1 MDWYPLWNSLRIALI
16 SCAAV
21 FFLGIFA
28 AYYIARLPRVIKG
41 VLDVL
46 LTLPMV
52 LPPTV
57 VGYFLLLLFGAKR
70 PLGIFFMQ
78 HFGVKLVMNWYSAI
92 FASIVV
98 AFPLMYRTARGAFE
112 SFDETLAWSAQTLGQ
127 SDTWIFWRVRMPA
140 CRQGIL
146 AGTVLAFAR
155 ALGEYGATSM
165 IAGYTP
171 GKTATIATTVYQ
183 LWRTNDE
190 LGAMRGCWGYRHF
203 GGGAAG
209 GEPAGEKTESGCP
222 EMSLEINIEKKLDGF
237 TLRAAFTAGNTSTAL
252 LGASGCGK
260 SMTLRCI
267 AGIVKPD
274 RGRIVLDGRVLFDS
288 DRHIDLP
295 PQQRGVGLL
304 FQNYA
309 LFPNMTVEQ
318 NILCGLKTEKDP
330 AARRAA
336 CAEML
341 RTMRLEELAK
351 RYPAQLSG
359 GQQQR
364 AALARILVGKPRI
377 LMLDEPFS
385 ALDSYLRE
393 EVEGEV
399 GSLLANFAGTALL
412 VTHNRDEAYRLCK
425 EMIVLN
431 EGQVLRTGS
440 TKAVFADPQSIA
452 AARLTGCKNIL
463 PCTPLDS
470 HTVRLDGWNTTLRLA
485 LPVPAGCTAVGI
497 RAHDFTRCAA
507 DAPNA
512 IPVKAVS
519 TSENPFDWTLICT
532 PPEGTAQLWWKVS
545 KKSLCSA
552 APAAPQHL
560 CAAPES
566 IMPLKD

>member
-1 MDWYPLWNSLRIALI
+1 
-16 SCAAV
+16 
-21 FFLGIFA
+21 
-28 AYYIARLPRVIKG
+28 
-41 VLDVL
+41 
-46 LTLPMV
+46 
-52 LPPTV
+52 
-57 VGYFLLLLFGAKR
+57 
-70 PLGIFFMQ
+70 
-78 HFGVKLVMNWYSAI
+78 
-92 FASIVV
+92 
-98 AFPLMYRTARGAFE
+98 
-112 SFDETLAWSAQTLGQ
+112 
-127 SDTWIFWRVRMPA
+127 
-140 CRQGIL
+140 
-146 AGTVLAFAR
+146 
-155 ALGEYGATSM
+155 
-165 IAGYTP
+165 
-171 GKTATIATTVYQ
+171 
-183 LWRTNDE
+183 
-190 LGAMRGCWGYRHF
+190 
-203 GGGAAG
+203 
-209 GEPAGEKTESGCP
+209 
-222 EMSLEINIEKKLDGF
+222 MSLEINIEKKLDGF

-318 NILCGLKTEKDP
+318 NILCGLKTEKDH

-341 RTMRLEELAK
+341 RAMRLEELAK

-399 GSLLANFAGTALL
+399 GSLLASFAGTALL

-431 EGQVLRTGS
+431 KGQVLRTGS
-440 TKAVFADPQSIA
+440 TKEVFADPQSVA

-497 RAHDFTRCAA
+497 RAHDFTPCTA
-507 DAPNA
+507 DVPNA

-519 TSENPFDWTLICT
+519 TSENPFDWNLICA

-552 APAAPQHL
+552 APAAPQYL

-566 IMPLKD
+566 IMPLQG

>member
-1 MDWYPLWNSLRIALI
+1 
-16 SCAAV
+16 
-21 FFLGIFA
+21 
-28 AYYIARLPRVIKG
+28 
-41 VLDVL
+41 
-46 LTLPMV
+46 
-52 LPPTV
+52 
-57 VGYFLLLLFGAKR
+57 
-70 PLGIFFMQ
+70 
-78 HFGVKLVMNWYSAI
+78 
-92 FASIVV
+92 
-98 AFPLMYRTARGAFE
+98 
-112 SFDETLAWSAQTLGQ
+112 
-127 SDTWIFWRVRMPA
+127 
-140 CRQGIL
+140 
-146 AGTVLAFAR
+146 
-155 ALGEYGATSM
+155 
-165 IAGYTP
+165 
-171 GKTATIATTVYQ
+171 
-183 LWRTNDE
+183 
-190 LGAMRGCWGYRHF
+190 
-203 GGGAAG
+203 
-209 GEPAGEKTESGCP
+209 
-222 EMSLEINIEKKLDGF
+222 MSLEVNIEKKLDGF
-237 TLRAAFTAGNTSTAL
+237 TLRAAFSAGNIPTAL

-274 RGRIVLDGRVLFDS
+274 KGRIVLDGRVLFDS
-288 DRHIDLP
+288 EQHIDLP
-295 PQQRGVGLL
+295 PQQRGAGLL

-318 NILCGLKTEKDP
+318 NILCGLKAEKDR
-330 AARRAA
+330 AARQVR
-336 CAEML
+336 CAELL
-341 RTMRLEELAK
+341 RTMRLEPLAK

-364 AALARILVGKPRI
+364 TALARILAGQPRI

-470 HTVRLDGWNTTLRLA
+470 HTVRLDGWSTTLRLA

-497 RAHDFTRCAA
+497 RAHDFTPCAA

-519 TSENPFDWTLICT
+519 TSENPFDWNLICT

-566 IMPLKD
+566 IMPLKG

>member
-1 MDWYPLWNSLRIALI
+1 
-16 SCAAV
+16 
-21 FFLGIFA
+21 
-28 AYYIARLPRVIKG
+28 
-41 VLDVL
+41 
-46 LTLPMV
+46 
-52 LPPTV
+52 
-57 VGYFLLLLFGAKR
+57 
-70 PLGIFFMQ
+70 
-78 HFGVKLVMNWYSAI
+78 
-92 FASIVV
+92 
-98 AFPLMYRTARGAFE
+98 
-112 SFDETLAWSAQTLGQ
+112 
-127 SDTWIFWRVRMPA
+127 
-140 CRQGIL
+140 
-146 AGTVLAFAR
+146 
-155 ALGEYGATSM
+155 
-165 IAGYTP
+165 
-171 GKTATIATTVYQ
+171 
-183 LWRTNDE
+183 
-190 LGAMRGCWGYRHF
+190 
-203 GGGAAG
+203 
-209 GEPAGEKTESGCP
+209 
-222 EMSLEINIEKKLDGF
+222 MSLEVNIEKKLDGF

-267 AGIVKPD
+267 AGILKPD

-288 DRHIDLP
+288 AQHIDLP

-318 NILCGLKTEKDP
+318 NIRCGLKAEKDA

-341 RTMRLEELAK
+341 RAMRLETLAK

-364 AALARILVGKPRI
+364 A
-377 LMLDEPFS
+377 EPFS

-431 EGQVLRTGS
+431 EGQVLRAGK
-440 TKAVFADPQSIA
+440 TKEVFADPQSVA

-470 HTVRLDGWNTTLRLA
+470 RTVRLDGWDTTLRLA

-497 RAHDFTRCAA
+497 RAHDFTPCAA

-519 TSENPFDWTLICT
+519 TSENPFDWNLICT
-532 PPEGTAQLWWKVS
+532 SPEGTAQLWWKVG
-545 KKSLCSA
+545 KTSLSA
-552 APAAPQHL
+552 AAPEPPQYL

-566 IMPLKD
+566 IMPLKG